1 MKNVVKKITKNKW
14 SIYIA
19 IFVVGILIAIPML
32 NIQILDTHDGKMHI
46 LRIIGLKNSM
56 EKSTFPSPFSTVTWQ
71 SLDSRVPA
79 MAGLTISMF
88 ILLLIR

>member
-1 MKNVVKKITKNKW
+1 MKHMKNVVKKITKNKW

-19 IFVVGILIAIPML
+19 ILVVGILIAIPML

-56 EKSTFPSPFSTVTWQ
+56 EKSSFPDRKSV
-71 SLDSRVPA
+71 V
-79 MAGLTISMF
+79 
-88 ILLLIR
+88 